1 MVRGDSQRRR
11 QKTRRW
17 EDKQQLKIPKQM
29 LPELRTLTRA
39 ARKQMKRERAPKL
52 WIFPSNKFVS
62 SEKEK
67 AAAHPRASLLG
78 LPKELRQRILVESC
92 SVQDLK
98 SEAFAFPW
106 ADKKQVKNLE
116 AGSKLPL
123 DLLGS
128 KLPTLLAKVSAN
140 PQEEE
145 LLATLCKKA
154 GNFSCI
160 SAVIRQ
166 DMPYVANQWLKSL
179 DEHLDKERQTQA
191 QASELYAAA
200 LPAAAGP
207 VRRNQGGGQIMKHKK
222 SKPYKKF
229 RPMQCWDCG
238 KRHHGIDPICP
249 MARADPEKWKQ
260 MTKKVVGKRNKA
272 ATKYTESRAVNTK
285 IVFDD

>member
-1 MVRGDSQRRR
+1 MARNNSQR
-11 QKTRRW
+11 KSNMMRRW
-17 EDKQQLKIPKQM
+17 EDKQQLKIPRQM

-39 ARKQMKRERAPKL
+39 ARGQMKRERAPEL
-52 WIFPSNKFVS
+52 WIFPSTKFMF
-62 SEKEK
+62 SEEEK

-98 SEAFAFPW
+98 GEAFAFPL

-140 PQEEE
+140 PREEE
-145 LLATLCKKA
+145 LLAALCKKA
-154 GNFSCI
+154 CNFSCI

-179 DEHLDKERQTQA
+179 SEHLDQERQA
-191 QASELYAAA
+191 QAQKSELYAAN
-200 LPAAAGP
+200 LPATAGP
-207 VRRNQGGGQIMKHKK
+207 VRTNRGGDTIIKHKK

-272 ATKYTESRAVNTK
+272 AAKVTKSRAVNTK